1 MRYSW
6 AAQRSEAVL
15 PRRDRLPLTALR
27 RGSGRAPVA
36 ISASMSSG
44 GAGLATA
51 SGACLPFSYSIQAP
65 SPRTASALSRLT
77 GS

>member
-1 MRYSW
+1 MRYSC

-15 PRRDRLPLTALR
+15 PRRARLLLTAVR
-27 RGSGRAPVA
+27 SGWGSAPVE
-36 ISASMSSG
+36 IRPSMSSG
-44 GAGLATA
+44 GTGLATA
-51 SGACLPFSYSIQAP
+51 SWVCLPFSYSIQAP